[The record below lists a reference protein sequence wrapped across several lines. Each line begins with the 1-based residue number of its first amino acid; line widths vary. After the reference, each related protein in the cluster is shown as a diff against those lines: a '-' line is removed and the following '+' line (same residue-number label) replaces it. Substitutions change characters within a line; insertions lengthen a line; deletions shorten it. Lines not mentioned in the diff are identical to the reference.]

1 MYGFIFTEQIFPYLC
16 FPVYSTVTEIQL
28 SPDGGIGR
36 RAGLK
41 HQWPQGCAGSIP
53 APGTFAKH
61 MKSSFHSYKRTLIAI
76 TIFGIMMAA
85 LEAIVVIYL
94 RQLYYP
100 QEFNAQPAASF
111 LQTVPIEWLREF
123 ATIIMLVTVAM
134 IASKNFSG
142 RLAFFLFT
150 FGIWDIFYYVW
161 LYILIGWPESL
172 FTWDLL
178 FLIPVPWVGPVLAPV
193 ICSLTMIFIAL
204 YILNHVS
211 KGLRIRFGLG
221 QWLLIALGV
230 IAILFTFMQD
240 YTAILIQEYLLSGLD
255 GLIQSPHFQQTISQF
270 IPTHFNWPIFAI
282 GEILIIIG
290 FYLSKFVST
299 NSDR

>member
-1 MYGFIFTEQIFPYLC
+1 
-16 FPVYSTVTEIQL
+16 
-28 SPDGGIGR
+28 
-36 RAGLK
+36 
-41 HQWPQGCAGSIP
+41 
-53 APGTFAKH
+53 
-61 MKSSFHSYKRTLIAI
+61 MKSSFHSYKSTLIAI
-76 TIFGIMMAA
+76 TIFSIMMAA

-94 RQLYYP
+94 RQIYYP
-100 QEFNAQPAASF
+100 QEFEPQPTVSF

-123 ATIIMLVTVAM
+123 ATIVMLLTVSM
-134 IASKNFSG
+134 IAGKNFSSC
-142 RLAFFLFT
+142 LAFFLFT

-161 LYILIGWPESL
+161 LYILVGWPESL
-172 FTWDLL
+172 LTWDLL

-193 ICSLTMIFIAL
+193 ICSLTMILIAL

-211 KGLRIRFGLG
+211 KGLRLRFGLR

-255 GLIQSPHFQQTISQF
+255 GLMQSPHFQQTISQF
-270 IPTHFNWPIFAI
+270 IPTNFNWLIFAI

-290 FYLSKFVST
+290 FYLCNTSGYKRESGE
-299 NSDR
+299 SPGLSS